1 MDNIYILNKVL
12 IAYKKL
18 TNFNYI
24 KLMISKTTIN
34 TDIIILKLRKITLI
48 LKNKSKKSLNCAKLK
63 LF

>member
-1 MDNIYILNKVL
+1 
-12 IAYKKL
+12 
-18 TNFNYI
+18 
-24 KLMISKTTIN
+24 MISKTTIN